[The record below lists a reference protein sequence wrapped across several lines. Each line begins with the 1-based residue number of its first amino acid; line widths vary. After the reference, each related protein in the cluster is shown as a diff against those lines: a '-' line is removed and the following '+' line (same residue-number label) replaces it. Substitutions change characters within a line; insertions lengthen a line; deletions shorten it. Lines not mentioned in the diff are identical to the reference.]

1 MLCHHYDIIVFKIL
15 QAFEDLNLT
24 RKSIYFV
31 TNFHSGQ
38 RGGIPLWSHTH
49 YGFDKANKKMVDLA
63 RDLLSV
69 ADRFIK
75 RQYGH
80 SRCVLL

>member
-1 MLCHHYDIIVFKIL
+1 M
-15 QAFEDLNLT
+15 
-24 RKSIYFV
+24 
-31 TNFHSGQ
+31 TNFHAGQ

-49 YGFDKANKKMVDLA
+49 HGFDKANKKMVDLA
-63 RDLLSV
+63 RDVLSV